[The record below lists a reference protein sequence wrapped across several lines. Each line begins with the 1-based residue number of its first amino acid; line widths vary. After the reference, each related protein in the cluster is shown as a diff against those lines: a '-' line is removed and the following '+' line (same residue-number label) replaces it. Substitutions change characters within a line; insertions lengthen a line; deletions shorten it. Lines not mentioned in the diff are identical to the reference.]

1 MLAGVGAILLALS
14 IFGGDADSDVDLD
27 VGDTD
32 FDISDAEAGVDSPG
46 IFSLKF
52 LSTFALVF
60 GLAGIVVSY
69 QGGGVAA
76 QLIWGGVLGMAVAGL
91 YFLIMKF
98 MYSMQG
104 SSLSTAASLIGKIGT
119 ITIPTT
125 DTGKGQVRVAAITG
139 MTEYGCIEKDSK
151 KLKQNDQVVVTS
163 VVDAGTLIVEKEE
176 R

>member
-1 MLAGVGAILLALS
+1 MDSLQILYIMLAGVGAILLALS

-76 QLIWGGVLGMAVAGL
+76 QLIWG
-91 YFLIMKF
+91 
-98 MYSMQG
+98 
-104 SSLSTAASLIGKIGT
+104 
-119 ITIPTT
+119 
-125 DTGKGQVRVAAITG
+125 KGQVRVAAITG